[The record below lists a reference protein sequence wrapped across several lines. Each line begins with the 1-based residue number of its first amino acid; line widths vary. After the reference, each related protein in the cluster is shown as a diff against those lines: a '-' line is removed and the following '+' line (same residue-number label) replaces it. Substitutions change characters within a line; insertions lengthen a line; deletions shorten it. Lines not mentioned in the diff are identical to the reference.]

1 MGRHPKARE
10 VILDAARRVVRERGA
25 GNLTYDELVQKSGVT
40 RGGITYHFPT
50 KDDLLRELIRRDLEN
65 WADIEERLK
74 PPIENELAAEVIAH
88 IRSHTER
95 DEEHR
100 RFASGMLS
108 AITLD
113 PSMLDPIRDYIEER
127 CGDIEWN
134 EQHFMLQILRLAAE
148 GIFWSDVLG
157 IGKLPDEARD
167 GVVRKLEELAEQ
179 WASEDATRRK
189 AS

>member
-1 MGRHPKARE
+1 MGRQPKARE

-25 GNLTYDELVQKSGVT
+25 GNLTYEELVQKSGVT

-65 WADIEERLK
+65 WTEVEARLK
-74 PPIENELAAEVIAH
+74 PQIGNELAADLIAH

-95 DEEHR
+95 DDEHR

-113 PSMLDPIRDYIEER
+113 PSMLDPIREYIDAR
-127 CGDIEWN
+127 HGDIEWN
-134 EQHFMLQILRLAAE
+134 EQHFSLQILRLAAE

-157 IGKLPDEARD
+157 IGKLPDEARA
-167 GVVRKLEELAEQ
+167 GVVSKLEELAGEWAAATDEQ
-179 WASEDATRRK
+179 RK
-189 AS
+189 VS